1 MTIGKECIFDLYE
14 CSIWITNRKN
24 EIHETTWNKML
35 GKALSGSDLLDEVR
49 IDGWG
54 RVMSKDSEN
63 GLVSYGGWVTCI
75 KQAV

>member
-1 MTIGKECIFDLYE
+1 
-14 CSIWITNRKN
+14 
-24 EIHETTWNKML
+24 ML

-63 GLVSYGGWVTCI
+63 GLVSYGGWVTWLN
-75 KQAV
+75 QEV